1 MAGQAYY
8 ADIMGKVFAAELCSK
23 SYLVGFLK
31 QLLLKFHIAE
41 GTSCFIASGGEF
53 VIVVSRSQFHGQKIL
68 LCTGSANDNG
78 DVVGRTCCCAET
90 LHLFHKEGNQCS
102 GILDAG
108 LGFLIEV
115 CFVGGPSAFR
125 DAEETVFHSLAGFD
139 VDLCGK
145 VATGVH
151 LVVHVER
158 CILAVAQIVLGIG
171 VVDATCNILFVFVP
185 RPYLLAF
192 FSVDDGC
199 SGVLAEGELS
209 LACHFSV
216 AEEGKCHILVVFAGF
231 RITQNLCHL
240 FVVATTQF
248 EADVVE
254 GLVHEQSETLSLNF
268 QYGVSFEVADADIV
282 LGQ

>member
-1 MAGQAYY
+1 M
-8 ADIMGKVFAAELCSK
+8 
-23 SYLVGFLK
+23 
-31 QLLLKFHIAE
+31 
-41 GTSCFIASGGEF
+41 
-53 VIVVSRSQFHGQKIL
+53 
-68 LCTGSANDNG
+68 
-78 DVVGRTCCCAET
+78 
-90 LHLFHKEGNQCS
+90 
-102 GILDAG
+102 
-108 LGFLIEV
+108 
-115 CFVGGPSAFR
+115 
-125 DAEETVFHSLAGFD
+125 
-139 VDLCGK
+139 CGK

-240 FVVATTQF
+240 FVVATAQF

-282 LGQ
+282 LGQQAVFGLVLAELEHRRIAEFRCLCHIVLVLYVNLREWVISSLESMVQGGFLPFDSQCICAWFC